1 MYAED
6 ESILEDLVLS
16 RNLAERT
23 EDLYRVV
30 IEKYTRF
37 YKTPLT
43 VLLKEAETEEDQG
56 ISWKKR
62 KLRKRLLK
70 FRQYLY
76 NNYMVSTAKMNFSK
90 IQTIYRHYELELF
103 KLPPI
108 SSKQNE
114 DTPIQFKDLPD
125 REIIRKALGVA
136 NPLHR
141 AVILFMSSSGCAA
154 AETLNLK
161 ISDFLESVSEY
172 YRTDDVY
179 DLIQTLQGRDDIV
192 PTFQLKRKKTGKP
205 YYTFC
210 SPEAFN
216 EICMYLIKRKGL
228 RNSDRLFKVTQ
239 LHLMQLFRE
248 VNDLLGLGTVGS
260 NNFVR
265 FRSHMLRKFH
275 ASTLYN
281 DGMILDD
288 VNDLQGK
295 TKNKTDSSYFME
307 DPNKLK
313 QKYIQHMDSL
323 TINLEVNSLNIKS
336 KEYVLLERELES
348 KNREYDELKNRVSF
362 IERTIQS
369 NISNDDLALIDKY
382 F

>member
-23 EDLYRVV
+23 ERLYRDM

-37 YKTPLT
+37 YKTPLA
-43 VLLKEAETEEDQG
+43 VLLKEAEDEEDQK

-62 KLRKRLLK
+62 KLRKRLLE

-76 NNYMVSTAKMNFSK
+76 SNYMLSTAKMNFSK
-90 IQTIYRHYELELF
+90 ILTIYRHYEIELY

-108 SSKQNE
+108 SAKQAE
-114 DTPIQFKDLPD
+114 ESCIQFKDLPD
-125 REIIRKALGVA
+125 KEIIQKALGLA
-136 NPLHR
+136 NPMHR
-141 AVILFMSSSGCAA
+141 AIILFMSSSGCAA
-154 AETLNLK
+154 AETLSLR
-161 ISDFLESVSEY
+161 ISDLLESVSEY
-172 YRTDDVY
+172 HKTNDIY
-179 DLIQTLQGRDDIV
+179 DMIQTLQGREDIV
-192 PTFQLKRKKTGKP
+192 PTFQLKRRKTGKV

-216 EICMYLIKRKGL
+216 EICMYLLKRKGL
-228 RNSDRLFKVTQ
+228 RNNDRLFKVTQ

-248 VNDLLGLGTVGS
+248 VNNTLGLGTVGK
-260 NNFVR
+260 NNYVR

-281 DGMILDD
+281 DGMSLND

-307 DPNKLK
+307 DPDKLK
-313 QKYIQHMDSL
+313 QKYIKHMGSL
-323 TINLEVNSLNIKS
+323 TINLEVTSLDIKS
-336 KEYVLLERELES
+336 REYRLLEQELSEKS
-348 KNREYDELKNRVSF
+348 KEYDELKNRVSF
-362 IERTIQS
+362 IEQAINS
-369 NISNDDLALIDKY
+369 NISSDDLALINKY
-382 F
+382 I

>member
-23 EDLYRVV
+23 ERLYRDM

-37 YKTPLT
+37 FKTPLA
-43 VLLKEAETEEDQG
+43 VMLKEAETEEDQK

-62 KLRKRLLK
+62 TLRKRLLE

-76 NNYMVSTAKMNFSK
+76 NNYMLSTAKMNFSK
-90 IQTIYRHYELELF
+90 ILTIYRHYEIELY

-108 SSKQNE
+108 STKHGVE
-114 DTPIQFKDLPD
+114 THIQFKDLPD
-125 REIIRKALGVA
+125 KEIIRKALKVA
-136 NPLHR
+136 NPMHR
-141 AVILFMSSSGCAA
+141 AIILFMSSSGCAA
-154 AETLNLK
+154 AETLNLRIK
-161 ISDFLESVSEY
+161 DILAAVEEY
-172 YRTDDVY
+172 YETEDIY
-179 DLIQTLQGRDDIV
+179 DMIQTLQGREDIV
-192 PTFQLKRKKTGKP
+192 PTFQLIRRKTGKT

-228 RNSDRLFKVTQ
+228 RLNDRLFKVTQ

-248 VNDLLGLGTVGS
+248 VNNLLGLGTVGS
-260 NNFVR
+260 NNYVR

-281 DGMILDD
+281 DGMALDD

-307 DPNKLK
+307 DPQKLK
-313 QKYIQHMDSL
+313 EKYIHHMSAL
-323 TINLEVNSLNIKS
+323 TINLDVNSLDIKS
-336 KEYVLLERELES
+336 KEYLLLERELES
-348 KNREYDELKNRVSF
+348 KNKEYDELKSRISN
-362 IERTIQS
+362 IEQAINS
-369 NISNDDLALIDKY
+369 NISNDDLALINKY
-382 F
+382 I